1 MRWRVKED
9 KDRRQKEEREET
21 HRPAKRCGEHQE
33 ALKSEK
39 RKKRRGAESSEGCGE
54 RQEAQRTAKKRREK
68 KRRDAKN
75 SEKGHGISKKLRRS
89 RRKVEKLEITLLSLN
104 AGRKSQAR
112 KRGEDTRQRS
122 WAYTPCKH
130 EKNKLVKICEGFS
143 RIDFF
148 SKMECTGRT
157 RLMRKGI

>member
-21 HRPAKRCGEHQE
+21 PRAAKRCGEHQE

-68 KRRDAKN
+68 KRSDSKN

-104 AGRKSQAR
+104 AGRKSQA
-112 KRGEDTRQRS
+112 K
-122 WAYTPCKH
+122 
-130 EKNKLVKICEGFS
+130 KL
-143 RIDFF
+143 
-148 SKMECTGRT
+148 
-157 RLMRKGI
+157 GIYAM